1 MDYTYFRDLE
11 LALPATNL
19 DIFVLPW
26 VEGSPITRFSTASP
40 RNFPPCHQNSLALLL
55 HHRPHRLIP
64 QPYASTQSSSE
75 VTTPFHPVLTL
86 DFLRKSRQYSDDSIE
101 THLNAL
107 LPPRRLFS
115 TPTPTVL
122 EPPHC
127 QDFIRS
133 QLLPTWTARDD
144 LLTYCSTLAEKSVEK
159 SEAPVTPVVEVSERL
174 DPYARRKKEVWE
186 KHDELRRIIRQ
197 ERGVESVIRLR
208 TWDIIVRR
216 CQLEGVVEGWEDE
229 LARWK
234 AAKKQ

>member
-1 MDYTYFRDLE
+1 MSYRISSPPPPPSSPPHTP
-11 LALPATNL
+11 ALCFNTILLRGP
-19 DIFVLPW
+19 
-26 VEGSPITRFSTASP
+26 SPFD
-40 RNFPPCHQNSLALLL
+40 FK
-55 HHRPHRLIP
+55 
-64 QPYASTQSSSE
+64 
-75 VTTPFHPVLTL
+75 LTK

-115 TPTPTVL
+115 TPSPTVL
-122 EPPHC
+122 EPSHC

-144 LLTYCSTLAEKSVEK
+144 VLDYCSMLSEKPVEK
-159 SEAPVTPVVEVSERL
+159 SEVPTTPPQPEVSERL

-186 KHDELRRIIRQ
+186 KHDELRRVIRQ

-208 TWDIIVRR
+208 TWDVIVRR

-229 LARWK
+229 LSRWK